1 MKNAQAK
8 RYNHALKS
16 AGISEHPVSLL
27 DLDAFDSNVI
37 ALRERAGGVPIR
49 IASSPCVYARRWSG
63 RSTSQASGAFSA
75 SRWPKHYGWPATV

>member
-16 AGISEHPVSLL
+16 AGISEHPVALL

-37 ALRERAGGVPIR
+37 ALRERAGGVPR
-49 IASSPCVYARRWSG
+49 
-63 RSTSQASGAFSA
+63 
-75 SRWPKHYGWPATV
+75 